1 MIIFFSIWKSYPIVT
16 KEHFYHVGAKEN
28 NRNMIYE
35 ALLSNIQ
42 MSDTDLDGGIKD
54 ALTHR
59 LEISTL

>member
-1 MIIFFSIWKSYPIVT
+1 
-16 KEHFYHVGAKEN
+16 
-28 NRNMIYE
+28 MIYE

-42 MSDTDLDGGIKD
+42 MSDIDLNRGIKD